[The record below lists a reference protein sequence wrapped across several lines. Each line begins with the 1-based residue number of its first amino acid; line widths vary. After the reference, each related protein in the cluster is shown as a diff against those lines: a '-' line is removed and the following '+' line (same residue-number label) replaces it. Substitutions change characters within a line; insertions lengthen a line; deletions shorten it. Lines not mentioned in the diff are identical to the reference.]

1 MQISFLLTIHMMD
14 RSFSVVILTRISLM
28 YVRKNNPLGDYCRE
42 RQRKLPARAE
52 RMIPARDPLEQD
64 EGSRERFQPHINN
77 QFIYVSA
84 EQHAASRSERQP
96 RKFCRCTCARTCSG
110 EIRIISIENTC
121 WMPSHRAVTNCIVY
135 SINVSTATC
144 EKVEKGDKV
153 SVYLLQKALYIMK
166 RAAPTSVRRK
176 KERIG
181 VCIGYGKSP
190 PHYYIK
196 GPIHYEKS
204 PIFYSDK

>member
-1 MQISFLLTIHMMD
+1 MQPAGA
-14 RSFSVVILTRISLM
+14 SVNRANSA
-28 YVRKNNPLGDYCRE
+28 D
-42 RQRKLPARAE
+42 ARV
-52 RMIPARDPLEQD
+52 Q
-64 EGSRERFQPHINN
+64 G
-77 QFIYVSA
+77 
-84 EQHAASRSERQP
+84 HAAVSML
-96 RKFCRCTCARTCSG
+96 
-110 EIRIISIENTC
+110 RIISIENTC

-190 PHYYIK
+190 PHHYIK